1 MNTFAFFTAIH
12 YFVVV
17 CHIKPR
23 ENTLRFV
30 VKTQQNWNKCIYKV
44 LYVTVNIAV
53 FLLRRQLGLQ
63 PLLVSMVHSC
73 SSSHCP
79 PPQTVTLHI
88 MRALQAM
95 TNKKCDQH

>member
-1 MNTFAFFTAIH
+1 MLATVNTFAPFTATH

-44 LYVTVNIAV
+44 LHVTVNIVV
-53 FLLRRQLGLQ
+53 FPSEKTAGSSAIACFHGTLLQLLS
-63 PLLVSMVHSC
+63 L
-73 SSSHCP
+73 SSPTNCYSAHNESLTSHD
-79 PPQTVTLHI
+79 
-88 MRALQAM
+88 
-95 TNKKCDQH
+95 K